1 MRGMRG
7 TWGMLT
13 RIPRNLIE
21 DFKECYYFNT
31 PGNVKEDSGE
41 YSRTF
46 REMFEKILGNAQED
60 SEECSRRFQ
69 GMFENIPRN
78 V

>member
-1 MRGMRG
+1 MRGMRE

-13 RIPRNLIE
+13 RIPGNLIE
-21 DFKECYYFNT
+21 DFKECYYFNI
-31 PGNVKEDSGE
+31 PDNVEEDSGE

-69 GMFENIPRN
+69 GMFKNIPRN